1 MKTTFLLLILFIT
14 NSVLSQEFQGVAIY
28 RSSNQLSVKMD
39 STQVIDKQTKE
50 FNALLKA
57 QFDNEFKLQFNKTE
71 SLYKTE
77 EKLKLEGAQASGTIV
92 MSGVNFGQ
100 APLYKNTS
108 TASYVKEEDLMG
120 KKFLVKDNLLKPDWK
135 MEPEQKKIGNYT
147 VFKATW
153 TRDVE
158 VANWDKDQVFTKTTV
173 PKTTTAWYTPEIP
186 VSHGP
191 REYWG
196 LPGLIMEI
204 QEDKFSL
211 LVTEI
216 ILNPKDK
223 FTIIVPSKGKQTD
236 QASFDKIKEEKNK
249 EMREQFNKGGESG
262 QIRFRN

>member
-1 MKTTFLLLILFIT
+1 MKPTFLLLILFIT
-14 NSVLSQEFQGVAIY
+14 NSVLSQEFQGIAIY
-28 RSSNQLSVKMD
+28 QSSNQMSIKMD
-39 STQVIDKQTKE
+39 STQVSDKQTKE
-50 FNALLKA
+50 LNAMIKS
-57 QFDNEFKLQFNKTE
+57 QFDNEFKLQFNKTK
-71 SLYKTE
+71 SLYKAE
-77 EKLKLEGAQASGTIV
+77 EKLKLKGAQASGTFVSTI
-92 MSGVNFGQ
+92 SFGQ
-100 APLYKNTS
+100 APIYKNIS

-158 VANWDKDQVFTKTTV
+158 VDNWDKEQGVTKTTV
-173 PKTTTAWYTPEIP
+173 SKTTTAWYTPEIP

-204 QEDKFSL
+204 QEGKFSL

-223 FTIIVPSKGKQTD
+223 FTIIAPSKGKETD
-236 QASFDKIKEEKNK
+236 QATFDKIKEEKNK

-262 QIRFRN
+262 KIRFGN